1 MSRIGKIPIS
11 IPEGVK
17 VQVAGPEVKVI
28 GPKGEI
34 NLTLNQRILVKVEDK
49 IIKIDVPSH
58 NNRNDR
64 ALWGLG
70 RQLVSNAVDGV
81 SKGFEK
87 RLEIQGVGFKAA
99 LQGVNLQLNIGFSH
113 PVIFT
118 PPQGISLAIEKNA
131 IVISGVDKQV
141 VGETAA
147 EIRRL
152 KPPEPYKGKGIK
164 YSDEIVRRK
173 AGKVVKAAGAK

>member
-1 MSRIGKIPIS
+1 MSRVGKKPITIPAAVS
-11 IPEGVK
+11 VS
-17 VQVAGPEVKVI
+17 ANGPEIKVV

-34 NLTLNQRILVKVEDK
+34 NLKLNRRILSK
-49 IIKIDVPSH
+49 IEGSIINVDVVDH
-58 NNRNDR
+58 NNRRDR

-70 RQLVSNAVDGV
+70 RQLISNAVEGV
-81 SKGFEK
+81 FKGFEK
-87 RLEIQGVGFKAA
+87 RLEIHGVGFKAV
-99 LQGVNLQLNIGFSH
+99 LQGANLQINIGFSH

-118 PPQGISLAIEKNA
+118 PAKGITLSVEKNT
-131 IVISGVDKQV
+131 IIISGVDKQA

-164 YSDEIVRRK
+164 YTDEVVRRK